1 MTVPLP
7 STESHR
13 WQSEIQLW
21 CAYEEWLL
29 SAELCSYY
37 TSGSMCWIISA
48 SIRLV
53 QCVTMRRNVCEL
65 PSALLQH
72 WSDLHEPLSIAK
84 TVGAGHQQ
92 SWKRFSGRKL
102 LLPVVIKAQR
112 RCPLAPMK
120 GPFVPNIC
128 NGIALQA
135 AAPLWEMRGTLL
147 NWQKKGGIRGAGCEH
162 AKVMSCTKV
171 TPQVTWEESKG
182 ERLAEAG
189 ELRDVNWEV
198 GRKAGGWWTSDDQ
211 TQEMKGQRKNVL
223 RAFRNT
229 SVSKYRLFLTM
240 KSQY

>member
-1 MTVPLP
+1 MKNDYYLQNCVPIIHLEARAG
-7 STESHR
+7 SF
-13 WQSEIQLW
+13 QLHKVCSVHNNEKKCVW
-21 CAYEEWLL
+21 TP
-29 SAELCSYY
+29 LCS
-37 TSGSMCWIISA
+37 TA
-48 SIRLV
+48 ALV
-53 QCVTMRRNVCEL
+53 RPAWTIV
-65 PSALLQH
+65 H
-72 WSDLHEPLSIAK
+72 AK
-84 TVGAGHQQ
+84 TVGARHLQ
-92 SWKRFSGRKL
+92 SWKCFSGRKL

-128 NGIALQA
+128 NGITLQA

-147 NWQKKGGIRGAGCEH
+147 NWRKKGGIRGAGCEH

-171 TPQVTWEESKG
+171 TPQVTWEEDTG

-189 ELRDVNWEV
+189 ELRDMNWEV

-223 RAFRNT
+223 RAYRNN